1 MMEYILIAVAWLVFI
16 VVGAWWFLDYRKT
29 IGFETLKHNKEHGKV
44 VL

>member
-1 MMEYILIAVAWLVFI
+1 MIEYILIGLAWLVFVI
-16 VVGAWWFLDYRKT
+16 IAVYWIYDYRKT